1 MTRLVVKANS
11 VSIGS
16 SGEVIGIAWPFG
28 SPDSEGDV
36 IRKGAISFAKNVPMV
51 IEHAQEHV
59 VGIWQDFEETDDGL
73 VVKGQLFIEG
83 IGPAREAHRKL
94 KSRQINGLS
103 ISWIGGDS
111 VARPGG
117 GREYTNITVNE
128 ISLCRDPAHP
138 GARVINVKSATGGK
152 GNKLGN
158 ALKKTK
164 AVEDQVPANDN
175 VAEDEDVTVEE
186 VDERVDALEAE
197 LAEIKELVTGT
208 NESVAEVTKSVRR
221 LVTKSARPGAKVEA
235 PESAEETAKKAF
247 VSYLRRGE
255 DGTVTKSLRRGSDPK
270 GGYLAPPEFVK
281 ELIREIVEFSPIREN
296 SFVGSTGNS
305 SVIIPGRVGRTNAKW
320 KGETETQEEST
331 FDFEEQ
337 EIAIHEINTFVDVS
351 NQLLEDSEV
360 DVEAEIRLA
369 FAEDLGG
376 KENEAFLFGDGV
388 KKPNGFMVDPRVS
401 DFASGAA
408 ATVGA
413 DALIQMLYSVP
424 QVYRSSGV
432 WTMNGT
438 TLGFLRTL
446 KDGEGNYIWRPG
458 LTEGQPETLLGRP
471 VVEALDMPDI
481 AADATPI
488 VFGDLK
494 QAYRIYDRTDIEVL
508 VNPYLLATESKTRF
522 HLRKR
527 LGAGVV
533 RPSAIKKLRIAA
545 S

>member
-28 SPDSEGDV
+28 SPDSVGDV

-51 IEHAQEHV
+51 MEHLQDQV

-83 IGPAREAHRKL
+83 IGPAREAHQKL

-111 VARPGG
+111 VARAGG
-117 GREYTNITVNE
+117 GREYTSITINE

-138 GARVINVKSATGGK
+138 GARVINVKSASSGK
-152 GNKLGN
+152 GSKLKT
-158 ALKKTK
+158 ALKKK

-175 VAEDEDVTVEE
+175 VEENEEVTVEE

-197 LAEIKELVTGT
+197 IAEIKELVTGT

-221 LVTKSARPGAKVEA
+221 LVTKSARPGTKIDE
-235 PESAEETAKKAF
+235 PEKTEETVKKAF

-281 ELIREIVEFSPIREN
+281 ELLREIVEFSPIREN

-337 EIAIHEINTFVDVS
+337 EIAIHEINTYVDVS
-351 NQLLEDSEV
+351 NQLLEDSEI

-376 KENEAFLFGDGV
+376 KENQAFLYGDGV
-388 KKPNGFMVDPRVS
+388 KKPNGFMVDPRIS

-408 ATVGA
+408 GSVTA
-413 DALIQMLYSVP
+413 DGLIQMLYSVP

-438 TLGFLRTL
+438 TLGVLRTL
-446 KDGEGNYIWRPG
+446 KDGDGNYIWRPG
-458 LTEGQPETLLGRP
+458 LIEGQPETLLGRP
-471 VVEALDMPDI
+471 VVEALDT
-481 AADATPI
+481 A
-488 VFGDLK
+488 
-494 QAYRIYDRTDIEVL
+494 R
-508 VNPYLLATESKTRF
+508 
-522 HLRKR
+522 
-527 LGAGVV
+527 
-533 RPSAIKKLRIAA
+533 
-545 S
+545 

>member
-36 IRKGAISFAKNVPMV
+36 IRKGAIRFAKNVPMV
-51 IEHAQEHV
+51 MDHYQEQV

-117 GREYTNITVNE
+117 GREYTSITINE
-128 ISLCRDPAHP
+128 ISLCRDPVHP
-138 GARVINVKSATGGK
+138 GARVIKVKSASGGK
-152 GNKLGN
+152 GST
-158 ALKKTK
+158 LKTAVKKK

-175 VAEDEDVTVEE
+175 VEENEEVTVEE

-197 LAEIKELVTGT
+197 LAEIKDLVTGT

-221 LVTKSARPGAKVEA
+221 LVTKSARPGTKIDE
-235 PESAEETAKKAF
+235 PEKAEETVKKAF

-296 SFVGSTGNS
+296 SFVGTTGSS

-337 EIAIHEINTFVDVS
+337 EIAIHEINTYVDVS
-351 NQLLEDSEV
+351 NQLLEDAEV

-376 KENEAFLFGDGV
+376 KENQAFLFGDGV
-388 KKPNGFMVDPRVS
+388 KKPNGFMVDPRV
-401 DFASGAA
+401 AEVISGAA
-408 ATVGA
+408 ASVTS

-446 KDGEGNYIWRPG
+446 KDGDGNYIWRPG
-458 LTEGQPETLLGRP
+458 LSEGQPETLLGRP
-471 VVEALDMPDI
+471 VVEAVDMPDI
-481 AADATPI
+481 QAGATPI

-508 VNPYLLATESKTRF
+508 TNPYLLATESKTRF

-533 RPSAIKKLRIAA
+533 RPSAIKKMRVEAP
-545 S
+545 